1 MSLTL
6 DRAPLSAAEVGE
18 RGRAIYF
25 HEIQSQVE
33 PDHNGEYLT
42 IEILSHDWQVGTK
55 HRETLFAMRD
65 RYPNGEFYTLK
76 VGEIVIGHA
85 GSAG

>member
-6 DRAPLSAAEVGE
+6 DRALSAAEVSE

-25 HEIQSQVE
+25 DEIQNQVE
-33 PDHNGEYLT
+33 PDHNGKYLT
-42 IEILSHDWQVGTK
+42 IEILSHDWEIGDK
-55 HRETLFAMRD
+55 HRETLFAIRA
-65 RYPNGEFYTLK
+65 RHPEGEFYTLK
-76 VGEIVIGHA
+76 AGEIVIGHA

>member
-6 DRAPLSAAEVGE
+6 DSAPLSAAEVGE
-18 RGRAIYF
+18 RGREIYF
-25 HEIQSQVE
+25 NEIQSQ
-33 PDHNGEYLT
+33 DHNGEYLT
-42 IEILSHDWQVGTK
+42 IEILSHDWEVGKK

-65 RYPNGEFYTLK
+65 RYPSGELYTLK

-85 GSAG
+85 GSAGS